1 MDVAMNRVL
10 VVSVQFLLILCAL
23 SVAKKGKSLIDE
35 VDDLKEFKKLLRT
48 KTNLLVI
55 YAKSGNAASKS
66 MSLFESVAEEVKGKG
81 TLAFVDCSD
90 AKKLCKNLKATPSP
104 LELRH
109 YKDGDFNKNY
119 DRKMVQKSLV
129 NFMLDP
135 TGDIP
140 WEEEPDAG
148 DVLHFDSPQAFQKTL
163 RKDKKPMLVMFYA
176 PWCGFC
182 KRLKPDYSAAATEL
196 KGEVNMVGID
206 VDKPHMMAL
215 RTEFNITGF
224 PTLYYFENGEMKYK
238 YGGENNKEGLIK
250 WLRNPGPPEEPKP
263 ESTWEDEAPEITHLH
278 DDTFANFL
286 ATHSSVLVMFYAP
299 WCGHCKK
306 MKPEYQE
313 AAQTL
318 QTENID
324 GVLAAVDSTVD
335 KQLGDEFKVQGF
347 PTVKYFKDG
356 EFQFDFNERTADKIV
371 EFMKDPKEPPPPP
384 PPEASWED
392 MPSEVTHLT
401 DETFKSFLKKKKHAL
416 IMFYA
421 PWCGHCKKAKP
432 EFMQAAEKL
441 KDDTKVALCA
451 IDCTVQKASCAA
463 HDVNGYPTFKYFNYG
478 KNSQKYMGGR
488 EEADFIKFMRDP
500 LNTDPEPSKPP
511 APSQEEHWNDV
522 AGYENIHFLGE
533 ATFDTFIQEHSS
545 VLVMFYAPW
554 CGHCKAMK
562 PAYSEAATKLKEE
575 GFPGVIAAVDATVDN
590 AVSSKYEVRGF
601 PTLKYFKDGKLAF
614 DYGFP
619 RTTEALIA
627 FMKDPKEPPPPPKPE
642 AAWSTVQSNVKHL
655 TGTDF
660 SDFTAAKQAVLVMF
674 YAPWCGHCKK
684 SKPAYQAAADK
695 LADDSKAFAAV
706 DCTGTENKELCEK
719 EGVQGFPTIKL
730 YVKGKFLTEYNGD
743 RTEEEFYKFV
753 LNAPA
758 PKEEL

>member
-1 MDVAMNRVL
+1 MNISEQHTDNKSRIQFNADVNVRVVFSGESSDSDKGVGGNLRRRCHSNTNHGVNTSGLLNDGSSHGFSGNFNHNHVVVPGVDDLTSDTMRLSSRKNKLNKRLKGYRTSLAVDASEKLRAEWRTDLAVDAMVTGFTRAGILVDIINTRGLVL
-10 VVSVQFLLILCAL
+10 AWCRRALVDLCAL

-35 VDDLKEFKKLLRT
+35 VDDLKEFKKLLR
-48 KTNLLVI
+48 
-55 YAKSGNAASKS
+55 NAASKS
-66 MSLFESVAEEVKGKG
+66 MSLFESVAEE
-81 TLAFVDCSD
+81 
-90 AKKLCKNLKATPSP
+90 
-104 LELRH
+104 
-109 YKDGDFNKNY
+109 
-119 DRKMVQKSLV
+119 SLV

-148 DVLHFDSPQAFQKTL
+148 DVLHFDSPQ
-163 RKDKKPMLVMFYA
+163 
-176 PWCGFC
+176 
-182 KRLKPDYSAAATEL
+182 RLKPDYSAAATEL

-286 ATHSSVLVMFYAP
+286 ATHSSVLV
-299 WCGHCKK
+299 
-306 MKPEYQE
+306 
-313 AAQTL
+313 
-318 QTENID
+318 I
-324 GVLAAVDSTVD
+324 
-335 KQLGDEFKVQGF
+335 
-347 PTVKYFKDG
+347 DG

-441 KDDTKVALCA
+441 KDDTK
-451 IDCTVQKASCAA
+451 KASCAA

-545 VLVMFYAPW
+545 VLVMFYAP
-554 CGHCKAMK
+554 
-562 PAYSEAATKLKEE
+562 
-575 GFPGVIAAVDATVDN
+575 
-590 AVSSKYEVRGF
+590 
-601 PTLKYFKDGKLAF
+601 LKYFKDGKLAF